1 VRLWALGQLDTRES
15 HDPSRSD
22 SEDDELN
29 AAAAAFGL
37 RLADPLPER
46 KTLWLWPET
55 VPFWNAWHQVQ
66 SQWRWVDGM
75 SAPRRVGL
83 DYTGVERWLR
93 AHGWGHRRHRSLRRA
108 LDAISAAEDAAL
120 IAWNELAKTKS

>member
-1 VRLWALGQLDTRES
+1 MRLWALGQLDTRES

-93 AHGWGHRRHRSLRRA
+93 APT
-108 LDAISAAEDAAL
+108 AAGR
-120 IAWNELAKTKS
+120 